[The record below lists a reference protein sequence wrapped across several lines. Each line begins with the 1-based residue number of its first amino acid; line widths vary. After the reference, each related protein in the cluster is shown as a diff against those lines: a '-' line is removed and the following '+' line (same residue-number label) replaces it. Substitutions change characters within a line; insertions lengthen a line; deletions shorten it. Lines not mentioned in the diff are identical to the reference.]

1 MDNGYMGLG
10 MSTIPFIGV
19 IMDTVVYDNRQLIE
33 EIIDWTY
40 NKQRYF
46 DRNDVQELLG
56 LIEDLVTYCDVHAF
70 NKAKLK
76 EYKGY

>member
-1 MDNGYMGLG
+1 MILILCLLNIMLTDHFFKIHKINMDNGYMGLG

-40 NKQRYF
+40 NK
-46 DRNDVQELLG
+46 
-56 LIEDLVTYCDVHAF
+56 
-70 NKAKLK
+70 
-76 EYKGY
+76 

>member
-40 NKQRYF
+40 NK
-46 DRNDVQELLG
+46 
-56 LIEDLVTYCDVHAF
+56 
-70 NKAKLK
+70 
-76 EYKGY
+76 